1 MRKKT
6 TLSVVGLSR
15 RANLANPGTHPT
27 ALTRRILIANPRLK
41 FNLSYRKESLL
52 KISNRERIAIF
63 RLATE
68 GNGFRTFCGPIP
80 PRTHSLTGRKEIAA
94 GKREGPGAHYGLAAT
109 HESQVTNHKSLLL
122 IGNPAI
128 KIPSNTMK
136 KSYLAI
142 SNRQ

>member
-1 MRKKT
+1 M
-6 TLSVVGLSR
+6 LSAAGASR

-27 ALTRRILIANPRLK
+27 ALTCRILIANPRLK
-41 FNLSYRKESLL
+41 LSLSHSKQSPL
-52 KISNRERIAIF
+52 KIPNRERIAIF

-68 GNGFRTFCGPIP
+68 RNGFRILCGPIP
-80 PRTHSLTGRKEIAA
+80 PRADALTGRKDISA

-109 HESQVTNHKSLLL
+109 HESQVTNHKSLFL
-122 IGNPAI
+122 IGNSAI
-128 KIPSNTMK
+128 RIPSNTVK